1 MAIIDIDGIID
12 NIHGVEDTLS
22 RFANRFFKALQ
33 VLVDGEA
40 PDPAANNADYVFT
53 IPQEFYAQC
62 YNRFYA
68 NEATTDYN
76 SYSSGNLPVLFC
88 YDLSLD
94 NGILKIEN
102 MECLGKLYTGSGYS
116 DNWRNMTEAQ
126 KADCVEQVKNYFL
139 GNLEIESDY
148 PTEKDIFTY
157 NSGTFSF
164 RTENHSDSLHFKYT
178 TLDGQQRSVRLNV
191 GMKAAEYIPSLDTD
205 TDLISPSYNNF
216 EAPRS
221 GTGFFVTRPFQCITR
236 DESWAINIVSTNGA
250 VHNYVDTHTT
260 AQGTF
265 KVYYG
270 DNYIIY
276 YIPASVPLSYNV
288 IKNVT
293 ITAAN
298 KINSDNPSA
307 TPIVIKTYD
316 ENKYGPIPPS
326 PIENDNQE
334 DGGNYNHAEFTKVY
348 ACTSAE
354 LNDLYQWMGGGAAG
368 SSGTS
373 PVTVPDNFDPMNR
386 IVGLIGY
393 PMIIDVGVGDETT
406 FTFRNAANQTI
417 NTGWSTY
424 KYANFDRV
432 FDFGTVEI
440 PNWEE
445 LENGAP
451 FLDYSATVE
460 IYIPFCGIVGLDPQ
474 AVMGC
479 TLSCKMWIDFLTGD
493 CSAVVYTNYGG
504 EDAQHPVAFVSGNCG
519 SAEVVSA
526 NAFGAYQG
534 AKAHASHKMSQ
545 AIIGGFKDLATS
557 VIGGATTGFTRG
569 AANPSGAGGSAG
581 MRAGAIGSVIG
592 GAMNLG
598 VNLTLQN
605 MDNRYAVQVAK
616 NALGT
621 TISGS
626 FGQQTSWYYMDT
638 PYIKVTW
645 PTPIS
650 KDVELY
656 GKTFGVPVH
665 RSGALSEFTGY
676 TVCNNVDVSGIAGA
690 TASELAII
698 KQFLETGVFIKEGG
712 EE

>member
-1 MAIIDIDGIID
+1 MPIPIPFVLFEDMIADWFKDLQIYVDNLSPVPDGD
-12 NIHGVEDTLS
+12 NSMFPMIGIPYHFDTTVLVSATVSQFTDYTDSEHGYGYQNIGFSHRLTLINGDLRCTNLQLQGKILTGNPGTWS
-22 RFANRFFKALQ
+22 KLTEAEQADALEKAQQLLQ
-33 VLVDGEA
+33 VGVHNNY
-40 PDPAANNADYVFT
+40 PDSKIGFS
-53 IPQEFYAQC
+53 
-62 YNRFYA
+62 
-68 NEATTDYN
+68 
-76 SYSSGNLPVLFC
+76 SYSSGSFGFTVIGHSSTDMHYKYTDKNGEHVNSLFPCSTTRSSNTIIDNGDGTISGPFSDVISGGRNFMNITPTIVLFSSDTNAQNFVNGMQSTNRDVYNHVC
-88 YDLSLD
+88 VSGATYKIYVGETYLVYVIDPSKVYTFYDLYD
-94 NGILKIEN
+94 GTKTAAQQINDW
-102 MECLGKLYTGSGYS
+102 TPGS
-116 DNWRNMTEAQ
+116 
-126 KADCVEQVKNYFL
+126 
-139 GNLEIESDY
+139 
-148 PTEKDIFTY
+148 P
-157 NSGTFSF
+157 
-164 RTENHSDSLHFKYT
+164 
-178 TLDGQQRSVRLNV
+178 
-191 GMKAAEYIPSLDTD
+191 
-205 TDLISPSYNNF
+205 
-216 EAPRS
+216 
-221 GTGFFVTRPFQCITR
+221 
-236 DESWAINIVSTNGA
+236 
-250 VHNYVDTHTT
+250 
-260 AQGTF
+260 
-265 KVYYG
+265 
-270 DNYIIY
+270 
-276 YIPASVPLSYNV
+276 V
-288 IKNVT
+288 IKV
-293 ITAAN
+293 
-298 KINSDNPSA
+298 P
-307 TPIVIKTYD
+307 TYD
-316 ENKYGPIPPS
+316 DVKYGPEPEPTDLVS
-326 PIENDNQE
+326 DNQE

-348 ACTSAE
+348 ACTSEE
-354 LNDLYQWMGGGAAG
+354 LDYLYQWMGGGAAG

-393 PMIIDVGVGDETT
+393 PMIIDVGVGDATT

-424 KYANFDRV
+424 KYGNFDRA
-432 FDFGTVEI
+432 FDFGIVDI

-445 LENGAP
+445 VNNGAP

-460 IYIPFCGIVGLDPQ
+460 IYIPFCGVVGLDPQ

-534 AKAHASHKMSQ
+534 AKAQASHKMSQ
-545 AIIGGFKDLATS
+545 AIIGGVKNLATS
-557 VIGGATTGFTRG
+557 IIGGATTGFTRG
-569 AANPSGAGGSAG
+569 AANPSGTGGNAG
-581 MRAGAIGSVIG
+581 MKAGAIGSVIG
-592 GAMNLG
+592 GAMDLG

-605 MDNRYAVQVAK
+605 MDNQYAVQVAK

-665 RSGALSEFTGY
+665 KSGALSEYTGY
-676 TVCNNVDVSGIAGA
+676 TVCNNVDVSGIADA

>member
-1 MAIIDIDGIID
+1 MSMPAEIAEKFQQYLDDWSTGLITIIQ
-12 NIHGVEDTLS
+12 TA
-22 RFANRFFKALQ
+22 F
-33 VLVDGEA
+33 
-40 PDPAANNADYVFT
+40 P
-53 IPQEFYAQC
+53 
-62 YNRFYA
+62 
-68 NEATTDYN
+68 
-76 SYSSGNLPVLFC
+76 
-88 YDLSLD
+88 DLSP
-94 NGILKIEN
+94 E
-102 MECLGKLYTGSGYS
+102 
-116 DNWRNMTEAQ
+116 
-126 KADCVEQVKNYFL
+126 EQQDEPIIQSESFFAHCMFRAIVKNYLFDVSDNGL
-139 GNLEIESDY
+139 YYTVDIELRDNDILFGNQVYVGKDRNAWTDAAVESMNTAVFDNPPTSFTTETGDIYAFIGGNCDFKLYAGGVYDHSKVRFTMGADSSFSHKKSSNYFMVYINELTYTINENSVVYPNKDYSSMNPWGSNGFISIKDY
-148 PTEKDIFTY
+148 PIISNVKDIATINNFITKMGATNNY
-157 NSGTFSF
+157 TNT
-164 RTENHSDSLHFKYT
+164 YT
-178 TLDGQQRSVRLNV
+178 TPDN
-191 GMKAAEYIPSLDTD
+191 KT
-205 TDLISPSYNNF
+205 
-216 EAPRS
+216 
-221 GTGFFVTRPFQCITR
+221 IT
-236 DESWAINIVSTNGA
+236 
-250 VHNYVDTHTT
+250 
-260 AQGTF
+260 
-265 KVYYG
+265 VYYG
-270 DNYIIY
+270 DNYIITHVNDDE
-276 YIPASVPLSYNV
+276 PVSYNDV
-288 IKNVT
+288 KNALNIAV
-293 ITAAN
+293 N
-298 KINSDNPSA
+298 QINDDNDTDMNVPDY
-307 TPIVIKTYD
+307 PV
-316 ENKYGPIPPS
+316 PPPPS
-326 PIENDNQE
+326 PIESDNQE

-354 LNDLYQWMGGGAAG
+354 LNDLYNWMGGGAAG
-368 SSGTS
+368 SSGDS
-373 PVTVPDNFDPMNR
+373 PVTVPDSFDPMNR

-393 PMIIDVGVGDETT
+393 PMIIDAGVGDQTT

-424 KYANFDRV
+424 KYANFDRA
-432 FDFGTVEI
+432 FDFGTVTI

-479 TLSCKMWIDFLTGD
+479 TLSCKMWIDFVTGD

-534 AKAHASHKMSQ
+534 AKAQASHKMSQ
-545 AIIGGFKDLATS
+545 AILGGFKDLATS

-569 AANPSGAGGSAG
+569 AANPSGTGGNAG

-676 TVCNNVDVSGIAGA
+676 TVCNNVDVSGIADA

>member
-1 MAIIDIDGIID
+1 MPIDIAEKFQQYLDDWSTGLITIIQ
-12 NIHGVEDTLS
+12 TA
-22 RFANRFFKALQ
+22 F
-33 VLVDGEA
+33 
-40 PDPAANNADYVFT
+40 P
-53 IPQEFYAQC
+53 
-62 YNRFYA
+62 
-68 NEATTDYN
+68 
-76 SYSSGNLPVLFC
+76 
-88 YDLSLD
+88 DLSP
-94 NGILKIEN
+94 E
-102 MECLGKLYTGSGYS
+102 
-116 DNWRNMTEAQ
+116 
-126 KADCVEQVKNYFL
+126 EQQDQPVIQSESFFAHCMFRAIVKNYLFDVSDNGLYYTVDIELRDNDILFGNQVYVGKDRNAWTDAAVESMNTAVFDNPPTSFTTETGDIYAFTGGNCEFKLYAGGVYDYSKVRFRMGADGSFTHKKSSNYFMVYLNELTYTIDENSVVYPNRDYNAMNPWGSNGFL
-139 GNLEIESDY
+139 SIKNYPIIGNV
-148 PTEKDIFTY
+148 KDLTTINNFITKMGATNNY
-157 NSGTFSF
+157 TNT
-164 RTENHSDSLHFKYT
+164 YT
-178 TLDGQQRSVRLNV
+178 TPDN
-191 GMKAAEYIPSLDTD
+191 KT
-205 TDLISPSYNNF
+205 
-216 EAPRS
+216 
-221 GTGFFVTRPFQCITR
+221 IT
-236 DESWAINIVSTNGA
+236 
-250 VHNYVDTHTT
+250 
-260 AQGTF
+260 
-265 KVYYG
+265 VYYG
-270 DNYIIY
+270 DNYIITHVNDDE
-276 YIPASVPLSYNV
+276 PVSYNDV
-288 IKNVT
+288 KNALNIAV
-293 ITAAN
+293 N
-298 KINSDNPSA
+298 QINDDNDTDMNVPDY
-307 TPIVIKTYD
+307 PV
-316 ENKYGPIPPS
+316 PPPPS
-326 PIENDNQE
+326 PIESDNQE

-354 LNDLYQWMGGGAAG
+354 LNDLYNWMGGGAAG
-368 SSGTS
+368 TSGTS
-373 PVTVPDNFDPMNR
+373 PVTVPDSFDPMNR

-393 PMIIDVGVGDETT
+393 PMIIDAGVGDQTT

-424 KYANFDRV
+424 KYANFDRA
-432 FDFGTVEI
+432 FDFGTVTI

-479 TLSCKMWIDFLTGD
+479 TLSCKMWIDFVTGD

-534 AKAHASHKMSQ
+534 AKAQASHKMSQ
-545 AIIGGFKDLATS
+545 AILGGFKDLATS

-569 AANPSGAGGSAG
+569 AANPTGTGGNAG

-665 RSGALSEFTGY
+665 RSGALNEFTGY

-712 EE
+712 GE

>member
-12 NIHGVEDTLS
+12 SVHGVEDALQ

-40 PDPAANNADYVFT
+40 PDPDANNADYVFT

-62 YNRFYA
+62 YCRFYA

-76 SYSSGNLPVLFC
+76 SYSSGTLPVLFC
-88 YDLSLD
+88 FDLSLD
-94 NGILKIEN
+94 NGILQIEN

-178 TLDGQQRSVRLNV
+178 TLDGQQRSVRLNA

-293 ITAAN
+293 VTAAN

-307 TPIVIKTYD
+307 PPIEIKTYE
-316 ENKYGPIPPS
+316 ENKYGPPPED
-326 PIENDNQE
+326 PDADIEVEMDLNDAAYGAGMSHYYVTTTTSGVLDDISAAMSTWDIKNTGK
-334 DGGNYNHAEFTKVY
+334 DLYRNLLSCRLTKVGPIP
-348 ACTSAE
+348 AE
-354 LNDLYQWMGGGAAG
+354 N
-368 SSGTS
+368 S
-373 PVTVPDNFDPMNR
+373 
-386 IVGLIGY
+386 
-393 PMIIDVGVGDETT
+393 T
-406 FTFRNAANQTI
+406 FVI
-417 NTGWSTY
+417 YG
-424 KYANFDRV
+424 
-432 FDFGTVEI
+432 
-440 PNWEE
+440 EE
-445 LENGAP
+445 LQYNGAP
-451 FLDYSATVE
+451 ITISKITGNPSMDLGEYEILPKFNDFRDYAPYTKIE
-460 IYIPFCGIVGLDPQ
+460 MYIPYCGWVALPSHCMSSEEDPKIITGTLLCDIIAGTCKAVIKCNDTVVAEAAGFTAVDVPFVGEN
-474 AVMGC
+474 VGM
-479 TLSCKMWIDFLTGD
+479 KMAGIASSITSYGSGAAKTVGGIAGGMSGGGPAGAAAAGGVVSLLGSYAQLNAAFNANYTEICGKTGD
-493 CSAVVYTNYGG
+493 GCNVAGLNKVYIKIQRPKT
-504 EDAQHPVAFVSGNCG
+504 
-519 SAEVVSA
+519 
-526 NAFGAYQG
+526 
-534 AKAHASHKMSQ
+534 
-545 AIIGGFKDLATS
+545 GGFEEPDF
-557 VIGGATTGFTRG
+557 VPGDYGHTTGFLCMQKLKVSDCSG
-569 AANPSGAGGSAG
+569 LIIAANA
-581 MRAGAIGSVIG
+581 
-592 GAMNLG
+592 
-598 VNLTLQN
+598 
-605 MDNRYAVQVAK
+605 
-616 NALGT
+616 
-621 TISGS
+621 
-626 FGQQTSWYYMDT
+626 
-638 PYIKVTW
+638 
-645 PTPIS
+645 
-650 KDVELY
+650 
-656 GKTFGVPVH
+656 
-665 RSGALSEFTGY
+665 
-676 TVCNNVDVSGIAGA
+676 DVSGIGSA
-690 TASELAII
+690 TDAERAEI
-698 KQFLETGVFIKEGG
+698 KRVLETGLFVNSPPEPG
-712 EE
+712 E